1 MKEKYSVTIVEEVV
15 FNDSPLS
22 VGNDVVFNS
31 CDRPDYYVSEFKRL
45 KVEGA
50 DELAILCPV
59 SKLTGFPM
67 SMQAALLMI
76 TDSNARIAD
85 MLFQPLN
92 EVRTSDLVSDDD
104 KFKMLVSRL
113 DTGSFFENERAAEIL
128 GDIAKEFFPEAEVE
142 RVVSEAQSK
151 INFESTEVPSADA

>member
-1 MKEKYSVTIVEEVV
+1 MKDKYPVKVVEEVV
-15 FNDSPLS
+15 INDSPLS
-22 VGNDVVFNS
+22 VANGLVFNS
-31 CDRPDYYVSEFKRL
+31 CERPDYYASEFKRL

-50 DELAILCPV
+50 DELAVLCPV

-67 SMQAALLMI
+67 SMQAALMMI

-85 MLFQPLN
+85 MLFQPLQ

-128 GDIAKEFFPEAEVE
+128 GDIAKEFFPEADVDK
-142 RVVSEAQSK
+142 VVSEAQSK
-151 INFESTEVPSADA
+151 INFESTEVPSSDA